1 MRRVVQIGLAA
12 LPVGVT
18 LPSLAVAQGNAEK
31 GKALFAQ
38 NCAAC
43 HGTAGKGD
51 GAAAA
56 ALNPKPGDLAD
67 KAYMRALKDEYLVDI
82 IKKGGAAAGKSAVMP
97 PWGAAMKDDQIR
109 DVITFVRSLA
119 KK

>member
-1 MRRVVQIGLAA
+1 MRRVVRIALAA
-12 LPVGVT
+12 LLVGVT
-18 LPSLAVAQGNAEK
+18 LPSFAVAQGNAEK

-43 HGTAGKGD
+43 HGAAGKGD

-56 ALNPKPGDLAD
+56 ALSPKPRDLTD
-67 KAYMRALKDEYLVDI
+67 KAYMGGLKDEYLVDI
-82 IKKGGAAAGKSAVMP
+82 VKKGGGAVGKSATMP

-119 KK
+119 K

>member
-1 MRRVVQIGLAA
+1 MTPVIRIGLAFLLLGMA
-12 LPVGVT
+12 

-56 ALNPKPGDLAD
+56 ALNPKPRDLTD
-67 KAYMRALKDEYLVDI
+67 KAYIGGLKNEYLIDI
-82 IKKGGAAAGKSAVMP
+82 VKKGGAAVGKSAAMP

-119 KK
+119 K